1 MKTSTRFTALV
12 TLLSVCSVLH
22 PQTDPILTLVTT
34 LNPKAATQ
42 LVFEPAGILD
52 LTYWNQEHIELT
64 IRVENNGLRREQVKA
79 LVPLGLFRPE
89 TTMDGSNFLLKM
101 PGLER
106 GLLINGNEISWQL
119 HYVMKSPHT
128 IQVVRKNA
136 TAPTHSNLD

>member
-1 MKTSTRFTALV
+1 MKTSTRFTSLV
-12 TLLSVCSVLH
+12 TLLLVCSVLH
-22 PQTDPILTLVTT
+22 PQTNPILTLVTT

-64 IRVENNGLRREQVKA
+64 IHVENNGLRREQVKA

-89 TTMDGSNFLLKM
+89 TTLVGNDFLLKM
-101 PGLER
+101 PGLDR
-106 GLLINGNEISWQL
+106 NLLINGKDVTWQL

-128 IQVVRKNA
+128 MQVVRKNDPA
-136 TAPTHSNLD
+136 RIHSNLD